1 MVIIIAQ
8 FVKYLNIG
16 GTLGQVFLPNANI
29 P

>member
-16 GTLGQVFLPNANI
+16 GTLDQVFRPNANI